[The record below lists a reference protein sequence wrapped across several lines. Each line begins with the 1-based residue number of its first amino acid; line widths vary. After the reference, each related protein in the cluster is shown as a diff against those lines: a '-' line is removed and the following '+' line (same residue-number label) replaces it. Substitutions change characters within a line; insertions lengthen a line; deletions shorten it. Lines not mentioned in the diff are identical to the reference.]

1 MAIGEL
7 GFDYIDKLV
16 IISTNWPLK
25 CIILLF
31 TYTIACRREK
41 TLQKIMHHKI
51 RLNGFKKKGVEAYII
66 LGWSSGGGLFLE
78 HFNGGA

>member
-41 TLQKIMHHKI
+41 TLQKNYASQNKI
-51 RLNGFKKKGVEAYII
+51 EWV
-66 LGWSSGGGLFLE
+66 
-78 HFNGGA
+78 